1 MTTLEMEIALA
12 AHFNHRQ
19 NLIVPN
25 VHWGFFIHEI
35 DLLVVT
41 KAGYAYEVEIK
52 VSKADLVKDKDKR
65 HQHHDS
71 RGRIKYLYFAIPG
84 KLVSEISH
92 IPARAGI
99 VTVKK
104 YMATWGRYGTG
115 GYEKYEKEAYDCQVI
130 RQPETLGAY
139 KFSDSERYAIA
150 RLGAL
155 RIWSMKDKLL
165 KIARDEREIK
175 LRGGG

>member
-19 NLIVPN
+19 NLIVPG

-35 DLLVVT
+35 DLFVLT

-52 VSKADLVKDKDKR
+52 VSKADLVKDKGKR
-65 HQHHDS
+65 HQHRDDK
-71 RGRIKYLYFAIPG
+71 GRIKYLYFAIPESL
-84 KLVSEISH
+84 KAEIVH
-92 IPARAGI
+92 IPDRAGI
-99 VTVKK
+99 IVVEK
-104 YMATWGRYGTG
+104 YMGKWGRYVKDR
-115 GYEKYEKEAYDCQVI
+115 YETYEKEAYNC
-130 RQPETLGAY
+130 RLMRAPEMLGTY
-139 KFSDSERYAIA
+139 KFSDSERYTIA

-165 KIARDEREIK
+165 RLANE
-175 LRGGG
+175 

>member
-52 VSKADLVKDKDKR
+52 ISKADLVKDKDKE
-65 HQHHDS
+65 HQHRDS
-71 RGRIKYLYFAIPG
+71 QGRIKHLYFAIPE
-84 KLVSEISH
+84 KLKAEITH
-92 IPARAGI
+92 IPDRAGI
-99 VTVKK
+99 ITVKK
-104 YMATWGRYGTG
+104 YMAKWGRHGRD
-115 GYEKYEKEAYDCQVI
+115 GYETYEKEAYDCQVI
-130 RQPETLGAY
+130 RQPQILGTY
-139 KFSDSERYAIA
+139 LFSDAERYAIA

-165 KIARDEREIK
+165 KVQNE
-175 LRGGG
+175 